1 MSLKNKI
8 DEVLNNKEV
17 REEVAKW
24 ETEATLMLGDKENRI
39 ITAGLCAG
47 SFVLGVV
54 LTFLFI

>member
-39 ITAGLCAG
+39 ITAAFCGV
-47 SFVLGVV
+47 SFLLG
-54 LTFLFI
+54 FITAVILL